1 MQNLKL
7 QLKIQNVD
15 IQLYLKSGRG
25 IIDHED
31 LTISRNLDTLLIRA
45 IDKIL
50 SRNRIGKLYLR
61 TLEIPA
67 KLKDGAVS
75 NMIIRTIKAGL
86 EV

>member
-1 MQNLKL
+1 MKLILTIQNKNN
-7 QLKIQNVD
+7 LKIQF
-15 IQLYLKSGRG
+15 KEGRKL
-25 IIDHED
+25 INHED
-31 LTISRNLDTLLIRA
+31 LTISHNLDTLLIRA

-50 SRNRIGKLYLR
+50 SRNRISRLSLI

-75 NMIIRTIKAGL
+75 NMILRTAKAGL

>member
-7 QLKIQNVD
+7 QLKIQNFD
-15 IQLYLKSGRG
+15 AHIYLKGKRG
-25 IIDHED
+25 IVDHED

-50 SRNRIGKLYLR
+50 SRNRISRLSLR

-75 NMIIRTIKAGL
+75 NMILKTTKVGL